1 MSTIMKEKKRK
12 PSILDPFTQD
22 IKYYYDLGVSISS
35 IRKIINEKTP
45 IKLTSNAYQNFIN
58 TRLK

>member
-1 MSTIMKEKKRK
+1 MKEKKRK